1 MFEKVKKIINKNG
14 EIIRYII
21 VGGLTTFASL
31 LSYYICIWLFLDPD
45 NGIQLQIANIISWI
59 LSVTFAYFA
68 NRKYVFKSNG
78 KVIEEAVGFYGA
90 RILTLLIDMFSM
102 FLMVTLFHINDKIAK
117 IIVQFIILVLNY
129 IFSKYLVFNDKNKKF
144 DLKTFLSEKK
154 HLIITMLGIFIFTML
169 FPYSGDD
176 WQWSVGKLSIERIV
190 GFSTNASLNGRYLG
204 NTIVILLTKNRI
216 IRATIMSLTLTFI
229 INIIK
234 TKEKSHYLT
243 VILLLLLMPKDVFK
257 QGIVWSSGFAN
268 YAFSILLLLIALNM
282 VQKLFADT
290 KFNTKLII
298 PSILVFYLS
307 SLVIENLTIFLFLFL
322 VILNIVYLIK
332 NKKVNFNLLIS
343 LSSSLLGLLTMFT
356 HPSYFGVLS
365 GEDGY
370 RTISGINEIFYN
382 AIRNF
387 TEIIFPNSITN
398 NLILFII
405 LTIFMITYV
414 YKNSSKKKNNKL
426 MYTSLCFHVI
436 CLLYFIIV
444 KYNPD
449 WMPLLKYSKIFNFGV
464 SILFII
470 NLFVVLYLVYK
481 SKAYNSLL
489 ICGVVIGM
497 VAPLFVVSPLGPRNF
512 LLIYVLEVLLVLDVY
527 RISDFTLDYNKLKYL
542 ICIIIFVIVGYYVS
556 IYGYITLISIRRDN
570 YVKEQ
575 VTSNNIENN
584 ILYVPNIPYEE
595 YVWVP
600 NPSNEY
606 YKSIYK
612 YIFNVPSEVNLE
624 FIDYKIWYEFYYKND

>member
-1 MFEKVKKIINKNG
+1 MIEKIKKIINKNG
-14 EIIRYII
+14 EIIRYVI
-21 VGGLTTFASL
+21 VGGLTTLVSL
-31 LSYYICIWLFLDPD
+31 LSYYICIWLFLDPN
-45 NGIQLQIANIISWI
+45 NGIQLQVANIISWI

-78 KVIEEAVGFYGA
+78 KVIEEVVGFYGA

-144 DLKTFLSEKK
+144 DLKTFLLEKK
-154 HLIITMLGIFIFTML
+154 YLIITMLGIFIFTML

-176 WQWSVGKLSIERIV
+176 WQWSVGELSIERIV

-204 NTIVILLTKNRI
+204 NIIVILLTKNRI
-216 IRATIMSLTLTFI
+216 IRAIIMSLTLTSI

-268 YAFSILLLLIALNM
+268 YSFSILLLLIALSM
-282 VQKLFADT
+282 VQKLFADNKFDT
-290 KFNTKLII
+290 KMII

-343 LSSSLLGLLTMFT
+343 LGSSLLGLLTM
-356 HPSYFGVLS
+356 
-365 GEDGY
+365 
-370 RTISGINEIFYN
+370 
-382 AIRNF
+382 
-387 TEIIFPNSITN
+387 FPNSITN

-414 YKNSSKKKNNKL
+414 YKNSNKKKNTKL
-426 MYTSLCFHVI
+426 MYISLCFHVI
-436 CLLYFIIV
+436 CLLYFILV

-449 WMPLLKYSKIFNFGV
+449 WVPLLKYSKIFNFSV
-464 SILFII
+464 SVLFII
-470 NLFVVLYLVYK
+470 NLFVVLYLVYR
-481 SKAYNSLL
+481 SRAYNSLF
-489 ICGVVIGM
+489 ICGVIVGM

-512 LLIYVLEVLLVLDVY
+512 LLIYVLEALLVLDIY
-527 RISDFTLDYNKLKYL
+527 RISGFTLDYNKIKYL
-542 ICIIIFVIVGYYVS
+542 ICIIVFVIVGYYVS
-556 IYGYITLISIRRDN
+556 IYGYITLVSVRRDN
-570 YVKEQ
+570 YVKEH

-584 ILYVPNIPYEE
+584 ILYIPNIPYEE

-612 YIFNVPSEVNLE
+612 YIFNVPVEVDLE
-624 FIDYKIWYEFYYKND
+624 FVDYKIWHEFYYKND